1 MSHSPYGPPPVSWLI
16 VALLA
21 ALVLLSLIEVVS

>member
-1 MSHSPYGPPPVSWLI
+1 MTAPDPPPLFSWLI

-21 ALVLLSLIEVVS
+21 ALVLLSLIEVMS